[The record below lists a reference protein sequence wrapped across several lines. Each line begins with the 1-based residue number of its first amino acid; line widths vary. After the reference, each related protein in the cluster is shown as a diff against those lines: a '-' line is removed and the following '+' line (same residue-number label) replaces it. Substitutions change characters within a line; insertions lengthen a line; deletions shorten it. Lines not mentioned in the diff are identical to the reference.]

1 MSTIKRRI
9 NQIEKNLPEPGKPPF
24 ILLVAQDDNE
34 YRTLDGK
41 AVAQEDFAIAI
52 RPGGYVI
59 DVDTGRTIYHD
70 AGEPADS
77 DKSFIERMA
86 KAYPV

>member
-1 MSTIKRRI
+1 MTIKRRL
-9 NQIEKNLPEPGKPPF
+9 NQLEKTLPEPERPPF
-24 ILLVAQDDNE
+24 ILLVAHDTNE
-34 YRTLDGK
+34 YRTLDGRPI
-41 AVAQEDFAIAI
+41 AQEDFSLAV

-59 DVDTGRTIYHD
+59 DITSARTIYHD